1 MAPRY
6 RVGIVGLGVGGAT
19 LSQLLAAEGHTV
31 EVFERAPQVG
41 PIGAGILLQPSGQM
55 VLARM
60 GLLDKVAA
68 LGEPIDALHAVTH
81 RGKTLI
87 HLPYSELGPD
97 FHAYGLHRGDLF
109 SVLHEEV
116 LAHGVRVHLDREIK
130 STHLDNGK
138 VWLEDIHKERHGP
151 FDFVVAA
158 DGSRSTLR
166 GACKLKKWIHAYTYG
181 AIWGIGR
188 SPTIRRKLYQMVR
201 GTKVLMGLLPMGNER
216 CSLFWSLHHDEKD
229 ALWNGG
235 FAAWKDEVT
244 RTCPEAGELLAP
256 FADEKH
262 IFYTAYQHV
271 WMKAWHDGHVLYL
284 GDAAH
289 AMSPHLGQGINLALL
304 DAYLFARTL
313 AGAADFQ
320 QAFRRHVRLRLRH
333 LRFYATVTFLL
344 TPFFQSRGFI
354 KGWGRDLFLP
364 LMTKIPWV
372 RRQMIMTMAGLKSD
386 FLGGAMH
393 LPGEK

>member
-6 RVGIVGLGVGGAT
+6 RVGIVGLGVGGST
-19 LSQLLAAEGHTV
+19 LSQLLAADGHTA
-31 EVFERAPQVG
+31 EVFERAPEVG

-60 GLLDKVAA
+60 GLLDRVAA
-68 LGEPIDALHAVTH
+68 LGEPIHALHAITH

-87 HLPYSELGPD
+87 HLAYAELGPG

-109 SVLHEEV
+109 TVLYQGV
-116 LAHGVRVHLDREIK
+116 RVRNVRVHLGREIK

-138 VWLEDIHKERHGP
+138 VWLEDIHRERHGP

-166 GACKLKKWIHAYTYG
+166 GACRLGKWVHPYQFG
-181 AIWGIGR
+181 AVWSIGR
-188 SPTIRRKLYQMVR
+188 STAIRGKLFQMVR
-201 GTKVLMGLLPMGNER
+201 GSKILMGLLPMGNER
-216 CSLFWSLHHDEKD
+216 CSLYWGMHQNEKD

-235 FAAWKDEVT
+235 FAAWKEQVS
-244 RTCPEAGELLAP
+244 RMSPEAAELLAP
-256 FADEKH
+256 VVDESRL
-262 IFYTAYQHV
+262 FYTAYQHV
-271 WMKAWHDGHVLYL
+271 WMKAWHDSHILYL

-304 DAYLFARTL
+304 DAWTFARSL
-313 AGAADFQ
+313 AESDDFQ
-320 QAFRRHVRLRLRH
+320 QAFRRYVRRRARH
-333 LRFYATVTFLL
+333 LRFYATITFLL

-354 KGWGRDLFLP
+354 KAWGRDILLP
-364 LMTKIPWV
+364 LMTRIPWL
-372 RRQMIMTMAGLKSD
+372 RRQMVLAMAGLKSD
-386 FLGGAMH
+386 FLGG
-393 LPGEK
+393 PIPF